1 MAFARSLQFLYGGAA
16 NLRRFFSTG
25 LLQSNQI
32 HFGSTA

>member
-1 MAFARSLQFLYGGAA
+1 MAFARSLQFLYGAA